1 MSIPVLLTC
10 GSLSQSLNPQ
20 ALDPYK
26 PDAVNMKVGWSPYS
40 EQPVLGLEVLAFDRR
55 QGRNDQE
62 YNLIYALEYIGHE
75 KLGALIFD
83 DPGQNQLGIMVGQYV
98 GKSRLRGLYM
108 AGANLFFGAYCAS
121 GGSDAGMFFSCNED
135 PFFTVGASGKV
146 GFEFQAKWLSVGME
160 LQTNL
165 NRVQTVHMPMLSI
178 KIGKLWES
186 GGPEGDDSP

>member
-26 PDAVNMKVGWSPYS
+26 PDAVNLKVGWSPYS
-40 EQPVLGLEVLAFDRR
+40 EQPVLGLEVLAFDKR

-75 KLGALIFD
+75 KLGTLIFD

-121 GGSDAGMFFSCNED
+121 GGSDSGMFFH
-135 PFFTVGASGKV
+135 A
-146 GFEFQAKWLSVGME
+146 M
-160 LQTNL
+160 
-165 NRVQTVHMPMLSI
+165 
-178 KIGKLWES
+178 KIPSL
-186 GGPEGDDSP
+186 P